1 MEWRA
6 EHDSLREYP
15 VKYVELELKNPH
27 DSPEVVVF
35 MLLLPLNEVVYFK
48 PDSKKHLGCYFETF
62 LSGKV
67 FFLSLSQ
74 TSSLLLVRDDF
85 SQAGGGTVRF

>member
-48 PDSKKHLGCYFETF
+48 PDSK
-62 LSGKV
+62 
-67 FFLSLSQ
+67 
-74 TSSLLLVRDDF
+74 
-85 SQAGGGTVRF
+85 